1 LIELPALREDGAVN
15 VVVESPRGSSAK
27 FKYDPQDGVFV
38 LSRPLPSGLVYP
50 HDWGFIPST
59 RTADGDPLDAM
70 VLWEGVSYPG
80 VVIPCRL
87 IGVLQVEQ
95 NRKSSP
101 GRERN
106 DRVLAQPVRSTALE
120 SIKSVSDVDPSVRA
134 QLERFFEHAVAFE
147 RKDLRFLGWGGP
159 AQADALLKASLK
171 EVPEK

>member
-27 FKYDPQDGVFV
+27 FKYDPPAGVFM

-59 RTADGDPLDAM
+59 RMADGDPLDAM

-106 DRVLAQPVRSTALE
+106 DRVLALPVRSTHLE
-120 SIKSVSDVDPSVRA
+120 SIKSVSDVDPSMRA
-134 QLERFFEHAVAFE
+134 QLERFFEHAAAFE
-147 RKDLRFLGWGGP
+147 RKDLRLLGWGDP
-159 AQADALLKASLK
+159 AQAHALLKASLK
-171 EVPEK
+171 EMPEK

>member
-27 FKYDPQDGVFV
+27 FKYEGGVFM
-38 LSRPLPSGLVYP
+38 LWRPLPAGLVYP

-59 RTADGDPLDAM
+59 RMADGDPLDAM

-87 IGVLQVEQ
+87 IGVLRVEQ

-106 DRVLAQPVRSTALE
+106 DRVIA
-120 SIKSVSDVDPSVRA
+120 
-134 QLERFFEHAVAFE
+134 
-147 RKDLRFLGWGGP
+147 
-159 AQADALLKASLK
+159 
-171 EVPEK
+171 

>member
-1 LIELPALREDGAVN
+1 LINLPALREDGAVN
-15 VVVESPRGSSAK
+15 VVVESPRGSSSK
-27 FKYDPQDGVFV
+27 FKYDPQGGVFA

-59 RTADGDPLDAM
+59 RAADGDALDAM
-70 VLWEGVSYPG
+70 VLWEGVGYPG

-106 DRVLAQPVRSTALE
+106 DRVLALPIRASHLE
-120 SIKSVSDVDPSVRA
+120 WIKSVSDLDASLRA
-134 QLERFFEHAVAFE
+134 QLERFFEHVVAFE
-147 RKDLRFLGWGGP
+147 RKELRLLGWGAP
-159 AQADALLKASLK
+159 AEADALLKASLC
-171 EVPEK
+171 

>member
-1 LIELPALREDGAVN
+1 LIELPALRDDGAVN

-27 FKYDPQDGVFV
+27 FKYDPPAGVFM
-38 LSRPLPSGLVYP
+38 LSRPLPYGLVYP

-59 RTADGDPLDAM
+59 HMPDGDPLDAM

-106 DRVLAQPVRSTALE
+106 DRVLALPVRASHLEWTRASAILIRRCAPSSNASSSTRWHSNGKTFAFWDGE
-120 SIKSVSDVDPSVRA
+120 TQSRRTPSSKR
-134 QLERFFEHAVAFE
+134 
-147 RKDLRFLGWGGP
+147 P
-159 AQADALLKASLK
+159 
-171 EVPEK
+171 

>member
-1 LIELPALREDGAVN
+1 LIELPARREDGAVN
-15 VVVESPRGSSAK
+15 VVVESPRGSSSK
-27 FKYDPQDGVFV
+27 FKYDPVGGVFM

-59 RTADGDPLDAM
+59 RAADGDALDAM

-80 VVIPCRL
+80 VVLPCRL

-106 DRVLAQPVRSTALE
+106 DRVLALPVRASHLE
-120 SIKSVSDVDPSVRA
+120 QIRSVGDLDPSTRA
-134 QLERFFEHAVAFE
+134 QLERFFEHVVAFE
-147 RKDLRFLGWGGP
+147 RKAIRLLGWGDP
-159 AQADALLKASLK
+159 AQADALLTASLTRD
-171 EVPEK
+171 

>member
-27 FKYDPQDGVFV
+27 FKYEGGVFM
-38 LSRPLPSGLVYP
+38 LWRPLPAGLVYP

-59 RTADGDPLDAM
+59 RMADGDPLDAM

-87 IGVLQVEQ
+87 IGVLRVEQ

-106 DRVLAQPVRSTALE
+106 DRVLALPVRASHLE
-120 SIKSVSDVDPSVRA
+120 WIKSVSDIDPAMRA

-147 RKDLRFLGWGGP
+147 RKDLRLLGWGDA
-159 AQADALLKASLK
+159 AQADELLKASLK
-171 EVPEK
+171 EMSET

>member
-27 FKYDPQDGVFV
+27 FKYEGGVFM
-38 LSRPLPSGLVYP
+38 LWRPLPAGLVYP

-59 RTADGDPLDAM
+59 RMADGDPLDAM

-87 IGVLQVEQ
+87 IGVLRVEQ

-101 GRERN
+101 GCERN
-106 DRVLAQPVRSTALE
+106 DRVLALPVRASHLE
-120 SIKSVSDVDPSVRA
+120 RIKSVSDIDPSMRA

-147 RKDLRFLGWGGP
+147 RKDLRLLGWGDA
-159 AQADALLKASLK
+159 AQADELLKASLN
-171 EVPEK
+171 EMSEK

>member
-27 FKYDPQDGVFV
+27 FKYDPQNGVFM

-59 RTADGDPLDAM
+59 RMADGDPLDAM

-106 DRVLAQPVRSTALE
+106 DRVLARPVRSTHLE
-120 SIKSVSDVDPSVRA
+120 SIKSVSDVDPLMRA

-147 RKDLRFLGWGGP
+147 RKDLRFLGWGDP
-159 AQADALLKASLK
+159 AQADALLKASLEK
-171 EVPEK
+171 MPEK

>member
-1 LIELPALREDGAVN
+1 LIEPPALGEDGAVN
-15 VVVESPRGSSAK
+15 VVVESPRGSSSK
-27 FKYDPQDGVFV
+27 FKYDPLGGVFM
-38 LSRPLPSGLVYP
+38 LSRPLPAGLVYP

-59 RTADGDPLDAM
+59 RVADGDALDAM

-95 NRKSSP
+95 NRKSAP

-106 DRVLAQPVRSTALE
+106 DRVLALPVRASHLE
-120 SIKSVSDVDPSVRA
+120 RIRSVSDLDPSVRA

-147 RKDLRFLGWGGP
+147 RKDLRLLGWGDP
-159 AQADALLKASLK
+159 AQADALLKSSLTQK
-171 EVPEK
+171 

>member
-1 LIELPALREDGAVN
+1 LIELPALRDDGAVN

-27 FKYDPQDGVFV
+27 FKYDVPGGVFM

-59 RTADGDPLDAM
+59 RMADGDPLDAM

-106 DRVLAQPVRSTALE
+106 DRVLALPVRASHLE
-120 SIKSVSDVDPSVRA
+120 WIKGVSDIDSSMRA

-147 RKDLRFLGWGGP
+147 RKDLRLLGWGD
-159 AQADALLKASLK
+159 AEQADALLKASLK
-171 EVPEK
+171 EMPEK

>member
-27 FKYDPQDGVFV
+27 FKYDERGGVFM
-38 LSRPLPSGLVYP
+38 LSRPLPAGLVYP

-59 RTADGDPLDAM
+59 RMADGDPLDAM

-80 VVIPCRL
+80 VVIPSRL

-106 DRVLAQPVRSTALE
+106 DRVLALPVRASHLE
-120 SIKSVSDVDPSVRA
+120 WIKSVGDLDPSMRA
-134 QLERFFEHAVAFE
+134 QLERFFESAVAFE
-147 RKDLRFLGWGGP
+147 RKDLRLLGWGDA
-159 AQADALLKASLK
+159 AQAGALLKASLK
-171 EVPEK
+171 EMSEK

>member
-1 LIELPALREDGAVN
+1 MIKLPALREDGAVN
-15 VVVESPRGSSAK
+15 VVVESPRGSSSK
-27 FKYDPQDGVFV
+27 FKYDPHGGVFM

-59 RTADGDPLDAM
+59 RAADGDALDAL

-106 DRVLAQPVRSTALE
+106 DRVLALPVRASHLE
-120 SIKSVSDVDPSVRA
+120 RIKSVSDLDASMRA
-134 QLERFFEHAVAFE
+134 QLERFFEHVVAFE
-147 RKDLRFLGWGGP
+147 RKDLRLLGWGEP
-159 AQADALLKASLK
+159 AQADALLKASLT
-171 EVPEK
+171 

>member
-27 FKYDPQDGVFV
+27 FKYEGGVFM
-38 LSRPLPSGLVYP
+38 LWRPLPAGLVYP

-59 RTADGDPLDAM
+59 RMADGDPLDAM

-87 IGVLQVEQ
+87 IGVLRVEQ

-106 DRVLAQPVRSTALE
+106 DRVLALPVRASHLE
-120 SIKSVSDVDPSVRA
+120 SIKRVSDVDPSMRA

-147 RKDLRFLGWGGP
+147 RKDLRLLGWGDA
-159 AQADALLKASLK
+159 AQADELLKASLN
-171 EVPEK
+171 EMSEK

>member
-1 LIELPALREDGAVN
+1 MIELPALREDGAVN

-27 FKYDPQDGVFV
+27 FKYEGGVFM
-38 LSRPLPSGLVYP
+38 LWRPLPAGLVYP

-59 RTADGDPLDAM
+59 RMADGDPLDAM

-87 IGVLQVEQ
+87 IGVLRVEQ

-106 DRVLAQPVRSTALE
+106 DRVLALPVRASHLE
-120 SIKSVSDVDPSVRA
+120 WIKSVSDIDPSMRA

-147 RKDLRFLGWGGP
+147 RKDLRLLGWGDA
-159 AQADALLKASLK
+159 AQADELLKASLN
-171 EVPEK
+171 EMSEK